1 MPVDRADEAEQPSMS
16 TFESTAVPPPEP
28 VPHHGVASRV
38 RTYFL
43 TGLIVAGPLAIT
55 LWLIW
60 SFVTWVDD
68 LVRPFIPIAYR
79 PETYLP
85 IKVPGFGL
93 IIAFLALTTLGFL
106 TANLVGRTLVEI
118 GEKFLERVPIV
129 RPLYRGLKQV
139 FETLFSKS
147 GSTFRTVGLV
157 EFPAPGMWSLVFLST
172 PPGADITVQLPSQ
185 EEYVSVFMPCTPNP
199 TTGFFFYVL
208 RSEIIELDVP
218 VEAAAKLIMTAGMIQ
233 PGGNGDQQ
241 KRLAALAET
250 ARAARAVRTTA
261 AAE

>member
-1 MPVDRADEAEQPSMS
+1 MTMTDSPGAPASALE
-16 TFESTAVPPPEP
+16 PPP
-28 VPHHGVASRV
+28 PHHGFGSRV
-38 RTYFL
+38 RNYFL
-43 TGLIVAGPLAIT
+43 TGLIVAGPIAIT
-55 LWLIW
+55 VWLIW

-93 IIAFLALTTLGFL
+93 IIAFLALTLLGFL
-106 TANLVGRTLVEI
+106 TANLVGRTLFEL
-118 GEKFLERVPIV
+118 GETFLERVPIV

-172 PPGADITVQLPSQ
+172 PPGPDITVQLPSE
-185 EEYVSVFMPCTPNP
+185 EEYVSAFMPCTPNP

-208 RSEIIELDVP
+208 RRDVIELDIS
-218 VEAAAKLIMTAGMIQ
+218 VEDSAKLLMSAGMIQ
-233 PGGNGDQQ
+233 PGGNAEQH
-241 KRLAALAET
+241 KKLAALAET
-250 ARAARAVRTTA
+250 ARAARAVRTNA